1 MYDMKRYL
9 RKITKRSNRKFEHW
23 LSIPANIV
31 KELELSE
38 SIVELKIKDG
48 SVMVKKVGDTLENT
62 SSIEDEENKD
72 YTIHY

>member
-1 MYDMKRYL
+1 MYGMKRYL
-9 RKITKRSNRKFEHW
+9 RRVTKRSNRKFEHW
-23 LSIPANIV
+23 LSVPANIV
-31 KELELSE
+31 RELELSE

-48 SVMVKKVGDTLENT
+48 SVVMKKVGETLES

>member
-1 MYDMKRYL
+1 MKRYL
-9 RKITKRSNRKFEHW
+9 RKVTKKSDRKFEHW
-23 LSIPANIV
+23 ISVPV
-31 KELELSE
+31 KFVRELELSE

-48 SVMVKKVGDTLENT
+48 YFTVKKIGDTLEDT

>member
-1 MYDMKRYL
+1 MNYMKRYL
-9 RKITKRSNRKFEHW
+9 RKVTKRSNRKFEHW
-23 LSIPANIV
+23 LSVPANIV

-48 SVMVKKVGDTLENT
+48 YFMVKKIGDTLEDT
-62 SSIEDEENKD
+62 SSIEDEENKY

>member
-1 MYDMKRYL
+1 MKRYF
-9 RKITKRSNRKFEHW
+9 RTVTKKSKSKFEH
-23 LSIPANIV
+23 LLCIPANIV

-48 SVMVKKVGDTLENT
+48 SVMMKKVGDTLE
-62 SSIEDEENKD
+62 SISIDEENED